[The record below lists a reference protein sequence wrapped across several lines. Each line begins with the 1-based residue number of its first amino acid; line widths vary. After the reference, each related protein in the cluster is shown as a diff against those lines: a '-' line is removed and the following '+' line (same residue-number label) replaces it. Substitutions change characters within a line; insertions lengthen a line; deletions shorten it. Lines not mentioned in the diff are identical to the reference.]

1 MLNRLTSSFTKSNMQ
16 IIDKKISS
24 NIRPHIF
31 QSVLATLTILLIL
44 MFLDVTAHIAII
56 AVLGSSAFLVFTRP
70 RAYGSR
76 PRPLIGGYIIGI
88 SVGALFFYLSQ
99 LPAMMSLPV
108 SAETVFRIFA
118 AMSVGGAI
126 FAMVITNT
134 VHAPA
139 AGLSLGLVV
148 TTWSY
153 GDIIFVMC
161 AVLFMAIMRRLLQPI
176 MIDLI

>member
-1 MLNRLTSSFTKSNMQ
+1 
-16 IIDKKISS
+16 
-24 NIRPHIF
+24 
-31 QSVLATLTILLIL
+31 
-44 MFLDVTAHIAII
+44 MFMDVTDHITII

-88 SVGALFFYLSQ
+88 SVGALFFHLSQ
-99 LPAMMSLPV
+99 LPGMMSMPV
-108 SAETVFRIFA
+108 SANTVFIIFA

-126 FAMVITNT
+126 FGMVITNT
-134 VHAPA
+134 EHAPA

-148 TTWSY
+148 TSWSY
-153 GDIIFVMC
+153 IDLLFVMC
-161 AVLFMAIMRRLLQPI
+161 AVLFMAVMRRLLQPV